1 MSTWNEGLE
10 VRKKLLSLLHE
21 LLSAA
26 RSPEEK
32 IVYPSNL
39 IFHHPLVLLRHRKLL
54 RHRRFHN
61 WPSENTT
68 LRPKD
73 SPRFCSRA
81 NSQRRADYLWR
92 EIPTNPRSSGSSPD
106 TDLTRYWFLVVHF
119 LILILFYEI
128 WFVSCQNIC
137 ALIFLHLSY
146 LKICFDL
153 SLFFRI
159 LWIISSW

>member
-1 MSTWNEGLE
+1 MSTWNEGFE

-92 EIPTNPRSSGSSPD
+92 EIPTNPRSSGSRPGYGPD
-106 TDLTRYWFLVVHF
+106 PILVFSCPFFNFNFNFVLWDLICERPKHMCPNLPTSSVLENLFWF
-119 LILILFYEI
+119 E
-128 WFVSCQNIC
+128 
-137 ALIFLHLSY
+137 
-146 LKICFDL
+146 
-153 SLFFRI
+153 FFF
-159 LWIISSW
+159 